1 MGVRR
6 MTSFGTREPLS
17 LSYWQLTWTRGTL
30 NTEGKLICAGKGL
43 PRMSARRSR
52 RGFKGVPETAARAS
66 FRGFDDSKRGQ
77 ATPVQSALA
86 EERRRIAD
94 FRKRF
99 QKPEVN
105 DLDCGRRE

>member
-1 MGVRR
+1 M
-6 MTSFGTREPLS
+6 
-17 LSYWQLTWTRGTL
+17 
-30 NTEGKLICAGKGL
+30 
-43 PRMSARRSR
+43 
-52 RGFKGVPETAARAS
+52 AARAS